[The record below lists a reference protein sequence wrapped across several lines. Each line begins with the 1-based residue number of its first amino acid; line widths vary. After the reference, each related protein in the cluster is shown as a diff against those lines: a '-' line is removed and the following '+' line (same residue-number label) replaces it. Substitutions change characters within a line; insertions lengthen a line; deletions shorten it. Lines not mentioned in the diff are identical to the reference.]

1 MAVAGFDKHDIEIE
15 VNEGILSIR
24 EEKKDAEKERTFLHR
39 GIASRAFERR
49 FQLAEYVEV
58 KSADVK
64 DGLLSVD
71 LEREVPERLKPRT
84 IEIGAMVAKGVEN
97 KLVDAL
103 VAAE

>member
-1 MAVAGFDKHDIEIE
+1 M
-15 VNEGILSIR
+15 
-24 EEKKDAEKERTFLHR
+24 
-39 GIASRAFERR
+39 R

-84 IEIGAMVAKGVEN
+84 IEIGAIVAKGAEN
-97 KLVDAL
+97 KLGDAL
-103 VAAE
+103 VAAK

>member
-1 MAVAGFDKHDIEIE
+1 M
-15 VNEGILSIR
+15 
-24 EEKKDAEKERTFLHR
+24 
-39 GIASRAFERR
+39 R
-49 FQLAEYVEV
+49 FQLGESVEV

-84 IEIGAMVAKGVEN
+84 IGAIVTKGAEN

-103 VAAE
+103 VAAK